1 MKYFVTSNL
10 QLGRPGAIKL
20 YKRPY
25 DSVEEMNAD
34 LILKWNSVVEPG
46 DVVYHLGNFAWD
58 PKTAQDA
65 LNVLNGQIFFI
76 LGETDQAIVTLRE
89 KKMLPANAAIL
100 RDITRSQHPECQC
113 VFSYWPLGDW
123 EKSSKTWSV
132 IGYPKKKFKSD
143 PIKRII
149 NASTDL
155 WGNKPQDLDKL
166 VGIFKDF

>member
-20 YKRPY
+20 YKRPHS
-25 DSVEEMNAD
+25 SVEEMNED
-34 LILKWNSVVEPG
+34 LIVKWNSVVEPS

-65 LNVLNGQIFFI
+65 ITALNGRIFFV
-76 LGETDQAIVTLRE
+76 LGESDQALLTLNK
-89 KKMLPANAAIL
+89 KKMLPSSCQIL
-100 RDITRSQHPECQC
+100 RDITRSEHPECQC
-113 VFSYWPLGDW
+113 VFSYWPLTAW
-123 EKSSKTWSV
+123 EKQSKNWSI
-132 IGYPKKKFKSD
+132 IGYPKKSFKSD
-143 PIKRII
+143 PKKRII

-166 VGIFKDF
+166 IGIFQDF